1 MVLLNMYGERIGTE
15 VRHIRRKIKKIKSC
29 VCHDREFKS
38 YFKIWGKS
46 AQKVLYQSQ
55 NLQQNRI
62 YIYIYIYI
70 YIAYIIHVRSLSYT
84 YKHIYVHARENY
96 FKELAHSIVVWQVQ
110 NLQCSPA
117 GWRADV
123 SDVQK
128 TLWKKHGIKLRT
140 VLQKTSGKIEA
151 IRKIY
156 IIGYR
161 YFTKPLY
168 TVVFFSIADGV
179 IVT

>member
-1 MVLLNMYGERIGTE
+1 MIGSLNLTLKCGENLHRRFCISHKIFSKTE
-15 VRHIRRKIKKIKSC
+15 
-29 VCHDREFKS
+29 
-38 YFKIWGKS
+38 
-46 AQKVLYQSQ
+46 
-55 NLQQNRI
+55 
-62 YIYIYIYI
+62 YIYI

>member
-1 MVLLNMYGERIGTE
+1 MGKICIEGSVLVT
-15 VRHIRRKIKKIKSC
+15 KS
-29 VCHDREFKS
+29 
-38 YFKIWGKS
+38 S
-46 AQKVLYQSQ
+46 AKQ
-55 NLQQNRI
+55 N
-62 YIYIYIYI
+62 IYI
-70 YIAYIIHVRSLSYT
+70 YIAYIIHVRALSYT

-179 IVT
+179 IVTWKKFQIQNNQGSISISLNTKRGC